1 MKAVHATA
9 AALVALLVV
18 TGCSS
23 TPEPKTD
30 APASPTPVRTA
41 SGATDAAWIQLMTPM
56 NEGAVELLT
65 MAADRSTD
73 PRLRSWANDLAA
85 AHRAELGRMRPLLK
99 QLGLPATN
107 VHEGHEMPGMVTPG
121 DLAQAR
127 AAKGAAF
134 EKVFVVQIREHLEHS
149 ARVSR
154 SEIDAGSEAAAK
166 KLAAALVE
174 ARRGELDG
182 LERVAAQP
190 DTAQAVSA
198 APPPSPG
205 QSAPAARGPSQGA
218 EYQPV

>member
-1 MKAVHATA
+1 MKAVRGTA
-9 AALVALLVV
+9 AALLALLVV

-23 TPEPKTD
+23 
-30 APASPTPVRTA
+30 APSADRKPPAASTPVQPGPVDTL

-65 MAADRSTD
+65 MAADRAGD
-73 PRLRSWANDLAA
+73 PRLRSWASDLAT

-99 QLGLPATN
+99 ELGLPSTN

-121 DLAQAR
+121 DLTQAR
-127 AAKGAAF
+127 AAEGAAF

-174 ARRGELDG
+174 ARRGELAG
-182 LERVAAQP
+182 LRRI
-190 DTAQAVSA
+190 TA
-198 APPPSPG
+198 
-205 QSAPAARGPSQGA
+205 
-218 EYQPV
+218 

>member
-9 AALVALLVV
+9 AALVALLVA

-23 TPEPKTD
+23 APEPKTD
-30 APASPTPVRTA
+30 SPAKPTPVSIPDAT
-41 SGATDAAWIQLMTPM
+41 STPSTLSHATDSAWLQLMTPM

-65 MAADRSTD
+65 MAADRSPD
-73 PRLRSWANDLAA
+73 PGVRSWAGDLAT
-85 AHRAELGRMRPLLK
+85 AHRAELGRMRSLSK
-99 QLGLPATN
+99 KLGLPATN

-121 DLAQAR
+121 DLTKAR

-134 EKVFVVQIREHLEHS
+134 ETLFVVQIREHLEQS

-154 SEIDAGSEAAAK
+154 SEVDAGSEAAAK

-182 LERVAAQP
+182 LKRVAA
-190 DTAQAVSA
+190 
-198 APPPSPG
+198 
-205 QSAPAARGPSQGA
+205 
-218 EYQPV
+218 

>member
-1 MKAVHATA
+1 MKAVRGTATA
-9 AALVALLVV
+9 LLALLVV

-23 TPEPKTD
+23 PKEVDADPLPTPAPVRSESVQPT
-30 APASPTPVRTA
+30 PASTL

-73 PRLRSWANDLAA
+73 PRLRSWASDLAT

-99 QLGLPATN
+99 ELGLPSTN

-121 DLAQAR
+121 DLSQAR
-127 AAKGAAF
+127 AAEGAAF

-154 SEIDAGSEAAAK
+154 SEVDAGSEAAAK

-174 ARRGELDG
+174 ARRGELAG
-182 LERVAAQP
+182 LKRV
-190 DTAQAVSA
+190 TA
-198 APPPSPG
+198 
-205 QSAPAARGPSQGA
+205 
-218 EYQPV
+218 